1 MDNTYFLSQ
10 SSSLTLVIII
20 SLIFAVLGIY
30 HSKKFHG
37 ISNYLTANRNI
48 ELFSLTTSLV
58 ASALGAWILF
68 GPVAAA
74 TWGGIGAVIGYA
86 LGTAFPMIFLIYFGK
101 KIRLEFPKGSSLIE
115 FMRKKFGKSLFKLIL
130 LMTIF
135 YMFIFL
141 CAEVTAV
148 AVLINYLSGTDL
160 WITALIV
167 LLATLTY
174 TLYGGLRASIFTDNI
189 QMIVIGFLLLILIL
203 IIGSSTGDNFSFALI
218 KEKNPQL
225 LSSSYIPSYTAGL
238 TFFIA
243 VAATNLFHQGN
254 WQRVYAAKDYY
265 TLKSALIISFFII
278 VPIVFLMG
286 FVGMVS
292 FSIDPSARADLG
304 FFTLLLKEQT
314 EMLSLI
320 IVILGLALTISTVDT
335 LVNAISSLFVVD
347 GKATFNLDKKTDYL
361 KISKYFIIFLSLI
374 AFGVASKGFDI
385 LYLFLLADLFCC
397 AFVFT
402 GSFEDGTVF
411 DTNVGKDKPLVFQIG
426 MKEVIP
432 GFEQGIVGANKG
444 SKRKI
449 KIPSMLAYG
458 EKGAG
463 ELIPPNSNL
472 IFEFKILD
480 VLSPNYE
487 KIDSEKL
494 ENLINENA
502 VALDIRLDNQ
512 WKKTGVIKGSFQ
524 ETAFDINGKFN
535 VYLMDKVR
543 ALAGAE
549 SQGIELI
556 FISHDGKTA
565 EILGNAFAE
574 DLGFT
579 NVYVLDGGIQS
590 WIKSNKP
597 LVSYN

>member
-1 MDNTYFLSQ
+1 MNLSGNSERDKMDNTYFLNQ

-20 SLIFAVLGIY
+20 SLLFVILGIY
-30 HSKKFHG
+30 HSKKFQG

-86 LGTAFPMIFLIYFGK
+86 LGTAFPMIFLIYFGR

-203 IIGSSTGDNFSFALI
+203 IISSSTGDNFSFALI

-254 WQRVYAAKDYY
+254 WQRVYAAKNYN
-265 TLKSALIISFFII
+265 TLKSALIISFFVI

-286 FVGMVS
+286 FIGMVS

-402 GSFEDGTVF
+402 VFYSFY
-411 DTNVGKDKPLVFQIG
+411 
-426 MKEVIP
+426 
-432 GFEQGIVGANKG
+432 NK
-444 SKRKI
+444 
-449 KIPSMLAYG
+449 
-458 EKGAG
+458 
-463 ELIPPNSNL
+463 
-472 IFEFKILD
+472 
-480 VLSPNYE
+480 V
-487 KIDSEKL
+487 
-494 ENLINENA
+494 NE
-502 VALDIRLDNQ
+502 
-512 WKKTGVIKGSFQ
+512 
-524 ETAFDINGKFN
+524 
-535 VYLMDKVR
+535 
-543 ALAGAE
+543 
-549 SQGIELI
+549 
-556 FISHDGKTA
+556 KTA
-565 EILGNAFAE
+565 YVSVIIGLIGGFLMFPYPDFSKSLLVGVLMSKDLFSPFVAQSLLFLSFIVATFLPAIILKLKRN
-574 DLGFT
+574 
-579 NVYVLDGGIQS
+579 
-590 WIKSNKP
+590 
-597 LVSYN
+597 